1 MKECFTLAG
10 KVITLYKAKQTDQ
23 PLVVLNMFEDDSSGV
38 VAELQKLSNFD
49 INLLVISKLNW
60 NSDLSPWEIAP
71 ISKQEPPFTGDAS
84 VYLDWLLNEVLPK
97 GLGLIAGTPTKTYIA
112 GYSMAGLFA
121 LYALYNCDIFD
132 RAACMSSSFW
142 FPDFKKYVE
151 SHQMK
156 REPDKLYFSLGDK
169 EAKTKHQILKTVQ
182 ENTEAI
188 VNHLREQNI
197 DVTFEMNEGNHFKD
211 IEWRIAKGI
220 AEICR

>member
-1 MKECFTLAG
+1 MKEYFKLSG
-10 KVITLYKAKQTDQ
+10 KDITLYKAEKPNQ

-38 VAELQKLSNFD
+38 LAELQKMGAFD
-49 INLLVISKLNW
+49 INLLVISKLDW
-60 NSDLSPWEIAP
+60 NAELSPWEISP
-71 ISKQEPPFTGDAS
+71 ISKQEPPFTGGAAE
-84 VYLDWLLNEVLPK
+84 YLDWLLNEALPK
-97 GLGLIAGTPTKTYIA
+97 GLELIDGTPTKTYIA

-121 LYALYNCDIFD
+121 LYALYNCDVFE

-142 FPDFKKYVE
+142 FPDFKEFVE
-151 SHQMK
+151 SHEIK
-156 REPDKLYFSLGDK
+156 REPEKLYFSLGDK

-188 VNHLREQNI
+188 VNQLKAQEI

-211 IEWRIAKGI
+211 IDWRIAKGI

>member
-10 KVITLYKAKQTDQ
+10 KVITLYKAQQPNQ

-38 VAELQKLSNFD
+38 VAELQKLSDFD

-60 NSDLSPWEIAP
+60 NSELSPWEIAP
-71 ISKQEPPFTGDAS
+71 ISKQEPPFTGGAAE
-84 VYLDWLLNEVLPK
+84 YLDWILNEALPK
-97 GLGLIAGTPTKTYIA
+97 GLELIEGISTKTYIA

-121 LYALYNCDIFD
+121 LYALYNCDVFD

-142 FPDFKKYVE
+142 YPEFKKYVE
-151 SHQMK
+151 S
-156 REPDKLYFSLGDK
+156 REIKHEPEKLYFSLGDK

-182 ENTEAI
+182 DNTEAI
-188 VNHLREQNI
+188 VNHLKAQEI

-211 IEWRIAKGI
+211 IDWRIAKGI